1 MPATRCWRGKARRV
15 THAPPM
21 AGSAGVIQCA
31 AAMVVTS
38 GNGGLEMT
46 KTKAKRQT
54 VGDCEGTLR
63 ALELKRKQ
71 VIARGESLPE
81 LRRGAADAVAS
92 AGGDR
97 DLALELS
104 GHPVLPFAQ
113 MPLLTKGS
121 LWA

>member
-1 MPATRCWRGKARRV
+1 
-15 THAPPM
+15 
-21 AGSAGVIQCA
+21 
-31 AAMVVTS
+31 
-38 GNGGLEMT
+38 MT

-54 VGDCEGTLR
+54 VGDCEETLR

-81 LRRGAADAVAS
+81 LGRGAADAVAS
-92 AGGDR
+92 AGDDR